1 VGTESRKNKLFTN
14 KWDIT
19 MLLTISNTGLAAAKT
34 RFNLLISG
42 IIIFI
47 FVSGSIGCASYED
60 QDSPSSSGMLSS
72 QMNSS
77 NKDELAAKL
86 FTLKRNKASIYIYR
100 NGLNSDLRMPI
111 SLDGKLLVATTSQ
124 TFVKVT
130 VDPGFHEISS
140 TEGNFSAVAIKTKA
154 GNNYFIFQE
163 IITDIN
169 TTAANLQI
177 VDDLEG
183 QAGVEECRLI
193 LSQADVDV
201 GVEESEEPRTNFNQ

>member
-1 VGTESRKNKLFTN
+1 
-14 KWDIT
+14 
-19 MLLTISNTGLAAAKT
+19 MLSIISNAGLATANT

-47 FVSGSIGCASYED
+47 FAAGSIGCASYED
-60 QDSPSSSGMLSS
+60 KDSPSSSGILSS

-86 FTLKRNKASIYIYR
+86 FTLKKNKASIYIYR

-111 SLDGKLLVATTSQ
+111 SLDGKLLVSTTSQ

-169 TTAANLQI
+169 STAANLQI

-193 LSQADVDV
+193 VSQADTESIIH
-201 GVEESEEPRTNFNQ
+201 EEEIEEQRTNFNQ